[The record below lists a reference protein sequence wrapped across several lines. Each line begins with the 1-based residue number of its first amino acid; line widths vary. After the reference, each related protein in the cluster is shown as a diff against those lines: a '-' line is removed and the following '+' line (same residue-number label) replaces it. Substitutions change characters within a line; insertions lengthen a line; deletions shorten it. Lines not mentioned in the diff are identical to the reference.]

1 MFNVGRPRG
10 TWDFV
15 SPSRHASTDGLAYGN
30 ALGIKV
36 VQAEDIDP
44 EVVGRHAL
52 AVKGVNP
59 ADLTEEVPR
68 CLGME
73 LVFRE
78 RIFASEQAKL
88 VLMDLDHQRILAPTD
103 GAVAHRELWEVR
115 FDLKANCAAM
125 AAAEVL
131 LPWAVTIHGR

>member
-1 MFNVGRPRG
+1 MPHFTGHKVVCRPQKANFLATSPPMFTVGRLRG

-15 SPSRHASTDGLAYGN
+15 SPSRHAGTDGLAYGN

-59 ADLTEEVPR
+59 ADLAEEVPR

-78 RIFASEQAKL
+78 RIFAREQAKL
-88 VLMDLDHQRILAPTD
+88 V
-103 GAVAHRELWEVR
+103 
-115 FDLKANCAAM
+115 
-125 AAAEVL
+125 
-131 LPWAVTIHGR
+131 